1 MGKIKAILDTNI
13 LISILLKKT
22 LTKEFLKILEE
33 QRVEFYTSEE
43 ILNELARVL
52 SYPKIESVLKK
63 SGIDKKLGLEVLL
76 KNLRVVKPK
85 MKIDLVKEDPSD
97 NKFLECA
104 AEVKAEYVVSGDK
117 HLLKLRR
124 FRDTKIVTAREFLEK
139 MSEFESNR

>member
-52 SYPKIESVLKK
+52 SYPKIENVLKK